1 MKHQLVESSE
11 IIRCKSHDRY
21 IYVVRKNNE
30 VVGLNFM
37 QGSDETDLNHF
48 KENYCKVD
56 EDLTAFYNAIKF
68 YLNGESEVERF
79 NQAMWSWF
87 SYHND

>member
-1 MKHQLVESSE
+1 MEYQIVESSE

-21 IYVVRKNNE
+21 IYVVRKDNE

-37 QGSDETDLNHF
+37 QGCDESDLEFF
-48 KENYCKVD
+48 KANYCKVD
-56 EDLTAFYNAIKF
+56 EDLTNFYNAIKF

-79 NQAMWSWF
+79 NQAMWASF